1 MNRREIKAALCAEV
15 AVITRNEIYAN
26 WPRGKRSSK
35 VGIAIRLYDDLRL
48 QKRQRD
54 REIVELESRIRHQQ
68 KVIEDQAK
76 RLDAVLCGLPDP
88 GVGWK

>member
-1 MNRREIKAALCAEV
+1 MPRKAGRMVQTISLRPEEY
-15 AVITRNEIYAN
+15 EIYAN

-35 VGIAIRLYDDLRL
+35 VGIAIRLYDHLRL

-54 REIVELESRIRHQQ
+54 KEIVELESRIRHQQ